1 MNTLK
6 TTTDSV
12 IKKLYSLLQEN
23 GWQSNPPGGTNV
35 LHNSDG
41 IATEPVGSNGH
52 QGTSVK
58 NSFITKCKIPGLDY
72 VVFVQGSGP
81 HTIDYGY
88 KEGEPP
94 KEVIVSRKCAE
105 AVLRGAHVS
114 MQRNTLT
121 GTVSP

>member
-6 TTTDSV
+6 TTSDSI
-12 IKKLYSLLQEN
+12 IKKLCSLLQEN
-23 GWQSNPPGGTNV
+23 GWQSNPSEGN
-35 LHNSDG
+35 NDG
-41 IATEPVGSNGH
+41 IATEPVVSNG
-52 QGTSVK
+52 QQDTSVK
-58 NSFITKCKIPGLDY
+58 NSSISKCKIPGLDY

-114 MQRNTLT
+114 VLCKTLT
-121 GTVSP
+121 RTVSP